1 MSTEDANVKTT
12 QLDQLATVDLLRIIN
27 DEDQKVALVVRR
39 ALPQIAQAVDAVV
52 AAFARGGRLI
62 YAGAGTSGRLGVL
75 DAVECVPTF
84 SVSPDLVIG
93 LIAGGSPA
101 MMRAVEGAEDRRE
114 LGAADMQAI
123 RLTAADVVVGIAASG
138 TTPYVLG
145 ALAYAEGIGAVTVG
159 ISCNDPAPLLDQAQI
174 KIALPVGAEV
184 VTGST
189 RLKAGTAQK
198 MTLNMISTAAMARSG
213 KVYGNLMVDLQ
224 VTNEK
229 LARRA
234 CRIVQQMTGVD
245 ETTAKSLLAAANNS
259 TKVAIVMQRRGV
271 DAETARELLQQA
283 NGFLRAVIDG

>member
-12 QLDQLATVDLLRIIN
+12 QLDQLATVDMLRIIN
-27 DEDQKVALVVRR
+27 EEDQKVARVVGQ
-39 ALPQIAQAVDAVV
+39 ALPQIAQAVDAAV

-84 SVSPDLVIG
+84 DVSPDLVIG
-93 LIAGGSPA
+93 LIAGGTSA
-101 MMRAVEGAEDRRE
+101 MMRAVEGAEDRPE
-114 LGAADMQAI
+114 LGESDLKALN
-123 RLTAADVVVGIAASG
+123 LTPADVVVGIAASG

-145 ALAYAEGIGAVTVG
+145 ALAYAEHVGAVTVG

-184 VTGST
+184 ITGST

-198 MTLNMISTAAMARSG
+198 MALNMISTAAMARSG

-234 CRIVQQMTGVD
+234 RRIVQQVTGVD
-245 ETTAKSLLAAANNS
+245 EATAQKLLVEANNS
-259 TKVAIVMQRRGV
+259 TKVAIVMGRRGV
-271 DAETARELLQQA
+271 DAAVARELLRQA
-283 NGFLRAVIDG
+283 NGFLRAVIDD

>member
-1 MSTEDANVKTT
+1 M
-12 QLDQLATVDLLRIIN
+12 
-27 DEDQKVALVVRR
+27 
-39 ALPQIAQAVDAVV
+39 
-52 AAFARGGRLI
+52 
-62 YAGAGTSGRLGVL
+62 L

-84 SVSPDLVIG
+84 DVSPDLVVG
-93 LIAGGSPA
+93 LIAGGNSA

-114 LGAADMQAI
+114 LGEADMKAI
-123 RLTAADVVVGIAASG
+123 NLTAADVVVGIAASG

-145 ALAYAEGIGAVTVG
+145 ALAYAEQIGAVTVG
-159 ISCNDPAPLLDQAQI
+159 IACNDPAPLLDQAQI

-198 MTLNMISTAAMARSG
+198 MALNMISTAAMARSG
-213 KVYGNLMVDLQ
+213 KVYGNLMVDVQ

-234 CRIVQQMTGVD
+234 SRIVQQVTGVD
-245 ETTAKSLLAAANNS
+245 DVTAKKLLVEAKNS
-259 TKVAIVMQRRGV
+259 TKVAIVMARRGV
-271 DAETARELLQQA
+271 DAATARELLRQA

>member
-1 MSTEDANVKTT
+1 MSTEDANAKTT
-12 QLDQLATVDLLRIIN
+12 QLDQLSTLDIVRIIN
-27 DEDQKVALVVRR
+27 EEDGKVALAVQQ

-62 YAGAGTSGRLGVL
+62 YCGAGTSGRLGVL

-84 SVSPDLVIG
+84 DVSPDLVVG
-93 LIAGGSPA
+93 LIAGGNGA

-114 LGAADMQAI
+114 FGEADLRALN
-123 RLTAADVVVGIAASG
+123 LTAADVVVGIAASG

-145 ALAYAEGIGAVTVG
+145 ALAYAEQVGAVTVG
-159 ISCNDPAPLLDQAQI
+159 ITCNDPAPVLDQARI
-174 KIALPVGAEV
+174 KIALIVGPEV

-198 MTLNMISTAAMARSG
+198 MALNMISTAAMARSG
-213 KVYGNLMVDLQ
+213 KVYGNLMVDVQ

-234 CRIVQQMTGVD
+234 NRIVRQVTGVD
-245 ETTAKSLLAAANNS
+245 EATAAELLTAANNS
-259 TKVAIVMQRRGV
+259 TKVAIAMQRRGV
-271 DAETARELLQQA
+271 DAATARELLRQA
-283 NGFLRAVIDG
+283 NGFLRTVIDG